1 MSHLVNGQQKVT
13 GPNEQ
18 KVFTVSC
25 FKLWNLSCNWV
36 PLTCD
41 NTMGQK
47 SNKLRNWIYDCLDKK
62 WWVRTGRKQGL
73 HGQKASTTPY
83 STSQQNLFKR
93 LNRLLEP
100 ILGSPHWLTI
110 LELADSRVTAL
121 MDDNPIYV
129 FLNKPYISAHPVA
142 DILTIMLTKC

>member
-1 MSHLVNGQQKVT
+1 
-13 GPNEQ
+13 
-18 KVFTVSC
+18 
-25 FKLWNLSCNWV
+25 
-36 PLTCD
+36 
-41 NTMGQK
+41 MGQK
-47 SNKLRNWIYDCLDKK
+47 SNKLRNWIYDCLDEK
-62 WWVRTGRKQGL
+62 WWVRMGRKQGL
-73 HGQKASTTPY
+73 HGQKASTTPC